1 MDGTLVLYGLAGS
14 RLVSVAREIGLAA
27 AKVFADRSYQDDGS
41 LTPRGKP
48 GAMIEDVDLA
58 VAQVVR
64 MVREGKVRSVDGKD
78 VAVQADT
85 LCIHGDQ
92 PNALVFASGIRQA
105 LEDAGIEVRVP
116 RA

>member
-1 MDGTLVLYGLAGS
+1 M
-14 RLVSVAREIGLAA
+14 
-27 AKVFADRSYQDDGS
+27 
-41 LTPRGKP
+41 
-48 GAMIEDVDLA
+48 
-58 VAQVVR
+58 
-64 MVREGKVRSVDGKD
+64 
-78 VAVQADT
+78 QADT